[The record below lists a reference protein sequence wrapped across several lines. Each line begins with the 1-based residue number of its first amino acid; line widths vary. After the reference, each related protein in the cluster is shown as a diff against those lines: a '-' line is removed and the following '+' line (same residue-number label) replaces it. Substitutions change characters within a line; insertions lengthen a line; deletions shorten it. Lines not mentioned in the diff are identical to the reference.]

1 MDGRFKQTNKEESS
15 RRLYESQKNG
25 FFSPKNSAGVE
36 YSKRDS
42 EFLKDKFDI
51 LADYENARMFEYL
64 FQFTNRNLSLY
75 ELMGTKHPNANL
87 QTDYK
92 KSKCLVNN
100 INNIT
105 VDLERYLCVFLIQIC
120 MIIALIHTKET

>member
-1 MDGRFKQTNKEESS
+1 MTPDTKSKYEHFKQMDSRYKHTNKEESS
-15 RRLYESQKNG
+15 RRLYESQRNG
-25 FFSPKNSAGVE
+25 SLSPKNSAGVE

-75 ELMGTKHPNANL
+75 DLMGTKHPNANL
-87 QTDYK
+87 QTDYR
-92 KSKCLVNN
+92 KSKCLV
-100 INNIT
+100 
-105 VDLERYLCVFLIQIC
+105 LQFKKP
-120 MIIALIHTKET
+120 HS